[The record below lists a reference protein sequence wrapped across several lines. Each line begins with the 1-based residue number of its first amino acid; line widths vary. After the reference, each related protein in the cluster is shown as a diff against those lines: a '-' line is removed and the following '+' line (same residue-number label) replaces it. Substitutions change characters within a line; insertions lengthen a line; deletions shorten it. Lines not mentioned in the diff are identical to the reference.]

1 MNGGGFR
8 KGWLYT
14 IKTGIAKTTRLITLS
29 VFPKA
34 NTGENILSRVK
45 HWKDNFNNLEKF
57 VRLPLLGIKAEPGTN
72 GTRNMQRC
80 FTWANTTESRADAN
94 NAERHLSPKHTT
106 VNFAPM
112 PAKAHGEGRQ
122 AWTISREFAPNA
134 GILSRS
140 ASIHAKSV
148 VLVPVQCVEDGGIEK
163 AVYDLTVEG
172 EHEFFANGIL
182 VHNCIDALRYSLDGV
197 IKGRGAMKI
206 NPAAL
211 VMR

>member
-1 MNGGGFR
+1 
-8 KGWLYT
+8 
-14 IKTGIAKTTRLITLS
+14 
-29 VFPKA
+29 
-34 NTGENILSRVK
+34 
-45 HWKDNFNNLEKF
+45 
-57 VRLPLLGIKAEPGTN
+57 
-72 GTRNMQRC
+72 
-80 FTWANTTESRADAN
+80 
-94 NAERHLSPKHTT
+94 
-106 VNFAPM
+106 M

-122 AWTISREFAPNA
+122 AWTISKEFAPNA